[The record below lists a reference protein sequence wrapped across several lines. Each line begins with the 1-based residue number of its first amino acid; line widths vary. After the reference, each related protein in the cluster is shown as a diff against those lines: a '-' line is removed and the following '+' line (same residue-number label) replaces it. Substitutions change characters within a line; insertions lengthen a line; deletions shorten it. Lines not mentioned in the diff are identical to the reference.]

1 MMAVEERD
9 SLIEFPCDFDVKA
22 MGLTSPEFDST
33 VVTIIRGHVDDI
45 KEGAIK
51 TKQSSG
57 GKFTSITV
65 NVYVENQ
72 VQLEIIYQALSNH
85 DLVKYVL

>member
-1 MMAVEERD
+1 MAVEERD
-9 SLIEFPCDFDVKA
+9 TLIEFPCDFDIKA
-22 MGLTSPEFDST
+22 MGLTSEVFDST
-33 VVTIIRGHVDDI
+33 VVSIVRQYVDDI
-45 KEGAIK
+45 KQGAIK

-65 NVYVENQ
+65 TVYVESQ
-72 VQLEIIYQALSNH
+72 AQLVTIYQALSSH